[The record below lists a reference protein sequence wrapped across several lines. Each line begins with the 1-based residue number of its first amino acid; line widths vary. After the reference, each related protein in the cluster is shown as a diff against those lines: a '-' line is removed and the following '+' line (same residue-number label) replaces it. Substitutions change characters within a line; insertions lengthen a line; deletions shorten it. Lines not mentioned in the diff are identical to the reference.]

1 MAEWPHSPTCATLEY
16 VQKRNLTLS
25 LPSELIQAAKV
36 HAAKRGTS
44 INALVKES
52 LERMVQPTDD
62 YMAALK
68 RILDASRKGLYRSS
82 RKVPRSELYE

>member
-1 MAEWPHSPTCATLEY
+1 M
-16 VQKRNLTLS
+16 QRKNLTLS

-52 LERMVQPTDD
+52 LEQMVEPQDD
-62 YMAALK
+62 YMEALK

-82 RKVPRSELYE
+82 RKVPRSELYD